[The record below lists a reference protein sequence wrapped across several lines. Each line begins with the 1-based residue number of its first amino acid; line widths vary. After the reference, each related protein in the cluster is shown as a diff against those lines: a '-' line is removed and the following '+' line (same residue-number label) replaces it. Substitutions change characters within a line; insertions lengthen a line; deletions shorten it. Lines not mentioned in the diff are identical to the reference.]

1 MRTYVFHKS
10 FSQKR
15 KFGWFKS
22 AYSSI
27 PLDPGSY
34 HGSMN
39 VGAGV
44 GAFNMGPIRVS
55 QVAQW

>member
-1 MRTYVFHKS
+1 MFFPKS

-15 KFGWFKS
+15 TFGWFKS

-27 PLDPGSY
+27 PLEPGSY

-39 VGAGV
+39 VGTGV
-44 GAFNMGPIRVS
+44 GAFNMGPVRFS